1 MGIATDRVDPD
12 DYSVHAYGRSLD
24 GQWVW
29 HTAEEVGDAAL
40 ALRCGVP
47 ACGGPVKHSV
57 EKRENERRRRMRMPS
72 SSAKF
77 QKTSHSL

>member
-29 HTAEEVGDAAL
+29 HTAEEVGDALAL
-40 ALRCGVP
+40 ARRYGVP
-47 ACGGPVKHSV
+47 ACGPMKHNV
-57 EKRENERRRRMRMPS
+57 EKRENERRRRMRKTS